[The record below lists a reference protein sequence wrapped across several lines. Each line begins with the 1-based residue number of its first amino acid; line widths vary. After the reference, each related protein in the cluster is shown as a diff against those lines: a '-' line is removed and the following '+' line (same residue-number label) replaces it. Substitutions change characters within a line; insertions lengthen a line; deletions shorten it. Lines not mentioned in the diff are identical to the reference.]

1 MKAKRSIVLAIIILF
16 SANAQFVY
24 SQQTEDI
31 ILEPASEPDR
41 IKTGIHIGQRAPDIE
56 LESPSGEI
64 IPLSSLRG
72 KMVLI
77 DFWAAWCPPCRRQ
90 NPHLRELYHQYKDK
104 EFVNGSGFTI
114 YSVSFDRDREDW
126 IAAIAQDSLDW
137 EYQVV
142 DPEGMRASGV
152 ASRWLVESIPHNTLI
167 DGDGIVLSVGWR
179 GSYLEEKLDEYLK

>member
-1 MKAKRSIVLAIIILF
+1 MALALLMLF
-16 SANAQFVY
+16 FAHAQIVY
-24 SQQTEDI
+24 SQQSEDI

-41 IKTGIHIGQRAPDIE
+41 ITTGIHIGQQAPDIV
-56 LESPSGEI
+56 LESPSGEL

-90 NPHLRELYHQYKDK
+90 NPHLRELYHRYKDK

-142 DPEGMRASGV
+142 DLKGMRASGV

-167 DGDGIVLSVGWR
+167 DGDGIVLSVGLR
-179 GSYLEEKLDEYLK
+179 GSYLEEKLDEYLKQGVDQP

>member
-1 MKAKRSIVLAIIILF
+1 MKAKRPIVLAILILSF
-16 SANAQFVY
+16 ANLQVVY
-24 SQQTEDI
+24 SQQIEDI
-31 ILEPASEPDR
+31 VLEPAPESDR
-41 IKTGIHIGQRAPDIE
+41 ITTGIHIGQRAPDIE
-56 LESPSGEI
+56 LESPSGEMI
-64 IPLSSLRG
+64 SLSSLRG

-114 YSVSFDRDREDW
+114 FSVSFDRDREDW
-126 IAAIAQDSLDW
+126 IAAIAQDSLEW

-142 DPEGMRASGV
+142 DLKGMRASDV